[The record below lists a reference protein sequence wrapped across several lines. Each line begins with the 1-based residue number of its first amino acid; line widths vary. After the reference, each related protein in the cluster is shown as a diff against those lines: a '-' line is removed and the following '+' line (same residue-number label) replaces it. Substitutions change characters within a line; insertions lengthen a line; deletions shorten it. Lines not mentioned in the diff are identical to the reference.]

1 LISSL
6 RRTPA
11 RRIRMPA
18 RSVCHG
24 TAATNVGGAVAPVL
38 VATMCLLI
46 RADSCD
52 MQPAQC
58 VAGVQ
63 GMSA

>member
-1 LISSL
+1 MISSL
-6 RRTPA
+6 RRTPT
-11 RRIRMPA
+11 RRIRKPA

-38 VATMCLLI
+38 VAAMCLQI

-58 VAGVQ
+58 AAGAQ